1 MTAANVGAPVTLAR
15 ITPINCE
22 ARTWAMSVPV
32 KRDVVLITHANPE
45 DNAFSRWLGAR
56 LAAAG
61 YKVWVDLRSLRGGH
75 DFWDEIDR
83 TLRAVAIKQIVVVSS
98 HLSKPGVKKEL
109 AIGDAVGRSLDDANF
124 MIPVRIADVAFSTL
138 PPELIRHNAINAHP
152 NWAACLPELFETLQ
166 DAGVPR
172 QPTADGDFLMA
183 LVRAQEDGRLAVLDE
198 PETLWS
204 NWFPIDPL
212 PEVLRLFGSKGTREQ
227 LERWLKTSA
236 APHVAHSGL
245 AATFCDPVTF
255 QQSGA
260 EGPTLEPRFWLNT
273 ATLLEGKD
281 LDPFASRADA
291 RANVVNLL
299 RQHWD
304 LAMARRGLQRFEFA
318 AGKVGWFFPDG
329 LVDGPVKFTLP
340 DGRKVSRVVSGKFK
354 DRRWHLCLVARPML
368 WPAPYLRVHA
378 NMALSMDGKTPLP
391 GAQTQRVRM
400 RLTKSWWNDKWR
412 DLLLAGMNWIA
423 EGGETVSVA
432 FGDETFGVHSLPL
445 SLETAKSYRAA
456 EVRSSE
462 EDEAGEIVLD
472 DELDEEGF
480 AEDDRSASEE
490 PA

>member
-1 MTAANVGAPVTLAR
+1 MPATAT
-15 ITPINCE
+15 
-22 ARTWAMSVPV
+22 
-32 KRDVVLITHANPE
+32 RDVILITHANPE

-61 YKVWVDLRSLRGGH
+61 YKVWLDLRSLRGGH

-83 TLRAVAIKQIVVVSS
+83 TLRTVAIKQIVVMSP
-98 HLSKPGVKKEL
+98 HLAKPGVKKEL
-109 AIGDAVGRSLDDANF
+109 AIGDAVGRQLNDPNF
-124 MIPVRIADVAFSTL
+124 MIPVRIADIPFSTL

-152 NWAACLPELFETLQ
+152 NWAACLSELLETLD

-172 QPTADGDFLMA
+172 QSTANGDFLEA

-198 PETLWS
+198 PEMLWS
-204 NWFPIDPL
+204 NWFPIEPMPDL
-212 PEVLRLFGSKGTREQ
+212 LRLFGSKGTRDQ
-227 LERWLKTSA
+227 LERWLKTSW
-236 APHVAHSGL
+236 APSVLHSGL

-255 QQSGA
+255 QQSGGN
-260 EGPTLEPRFWLNT
+260 GPKLEPRFWLKMP
-273 ATLLEGKD
+273 TLLDGKEI
-281 LDPFASRADA
+281 DPFANRADA
-291 RANVVNLL
+291 RAQVVNLL

-304 LAMARRGLQRFEFA
+304 QAMARRGLQKFEFA
-318 AGKVGWFFPDG
+318 AGRVGWFFPDG
-329 LVDGPVKFTLP
+329 LVGGPVKFVLP

-368 WPAPYLRVHA
+368 WPAPIMRVHA
-378 NMALSMDGKTPLP
+378 NMALSLDGKTPLP

-423 EGGETVSVA
+423 EGEATLSVA
-432 FGDETFGVHSLPL
+432 AGDEAFGVSSLPF
-445 SLETAKSYRAA
+445 SMEAAKSYRAA
-456 EVRSSE
+456 EARSSE

-472 DELDEEGF
+472 DELDESDFG
-480 AEDDRSASEE
+480 EDDRSDTEV